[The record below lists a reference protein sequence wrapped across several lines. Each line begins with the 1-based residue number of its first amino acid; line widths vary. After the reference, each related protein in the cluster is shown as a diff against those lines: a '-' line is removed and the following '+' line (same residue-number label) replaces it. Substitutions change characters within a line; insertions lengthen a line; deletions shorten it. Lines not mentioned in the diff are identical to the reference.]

1 MIPPSSLDAQRLA
14 RVFRPKLSPRGLL
27 ITIDGFDGSGKSTQI
42 DGLASRLREAGRTV
56 VLTRQPTDWY
66 READAVRHFH
76 DHGGSERRARM
87 LALFAAADRH
97 RHVMEVIEPA
107 LEEDCVVIS
116 DRYVLATFAVFT
128 HRGIDPDFLVEINS
142 TVPRPDFSFYLD
154 VPTDVL
160 LKRLR
165 DRDGDNL
172 KHEEKSADRVNSIK
186 ARWTAMQPLL
196 TVVDG
201 TASPA
206 AISEQLYSI
215 CTAAGGPE
223 ASLEDDVRVAREG

>member
-1 MIPPSSLDAQRLA
+1 MVPPSSLDAERLA
-14 RVFRPKLSPRGLL
+14 RVFRPKSSPRGLL

-42 DGLASRLREAGRTV
+42 ERLSNRLRDAGRTV

-76 DHGGSERRARM
+76 DHGGSEQRARM

-107 LEEDCVVIS
+107 LAEDCVVIS

-128 HRGIDPDFLVEINS
+128 HRGLDPDFLVEINS
-142 TVPRPDFSFYLD
+142 TVPRPDFSFYLNA
-154 VPTDVL
+154 PTDVL

-165 DRDGDNL
+165 DRDGDKL
-172 KHEEKSADRVNSIK
+172 KHEEKSPDRVDSIK
-186 ARWTAMQPLL
+186 ARWTAMQSLL
-196 TVVDG
+196 TVVDA
-201 TASPA
+201 TESPA
-206 AISEQLYSI
+206 DITERLYAI
-215 CTAAGGPE
+215 CTAGSSAAGD
-223 ASLEDDVRVAREG
+223 AMSA

>member
-1 MIPPSSLDAQRLA
+1 MITPSSLNAERLA
-14 RVFRPKLSPRGLL
+14 QVFRPKSSDRGLF
-27 ITIDGFDGSGKSTQI
+27 ITVDGFDGSGKTTQI
-42 DGLASRLREAGRTV
+42 DALASRFRAEGRQV
-56 VLTRQPTDWY
+56 ALTRQPTDWY

-76 DHGGSERRARM
+76 DHGGSAQRARM

-107 LEEDCVVIS
+107 LEQDCVVIS

-128 HRGIDPDFLVEINS
+128 HRGIEPDFLVEINS
-142 TVPRPDFSFYLD
+142 TVPRPDFSFYLE

-172 KHEEKSADRVNSIK
+172 KHEEKSAERVNSIK
-186 ARWTAMQPLL
+186 ARWTAMRDLL
-196 TVVDG
+196 TVIDG
-201 TASPA
+201 SERPA
-206 AISEQLYSI
+206 VITERLHAICSAG
-215 CTAAGGPE
+215 AAQ
-223 ASLEDDVRVAREG
+223 LEDAPAVAQGG